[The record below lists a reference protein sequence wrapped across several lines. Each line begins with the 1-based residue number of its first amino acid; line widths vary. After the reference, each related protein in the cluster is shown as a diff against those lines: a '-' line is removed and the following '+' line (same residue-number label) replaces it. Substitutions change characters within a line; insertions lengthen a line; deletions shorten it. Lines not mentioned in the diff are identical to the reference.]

1 VADDAQADTEAP
13 AERKVISTLFAA
25 PEGEAETL
33 IGGDESRWPHC
44 VSYLNV
50 QFILELGC
58 FTPGRTSALRLCASN
73 SHSEVWILSPDST
86 AQLAASDPGAT
97 AQFVAEW
104 NNRTRFI
111 QLPDAM
117 ESLERLFGELAD
129 LAQRALDDGHVL
141 FLREERYYPSR
152 LD

>member
-1 VADDAQADTEAP
+1 MADEAQADTEAP
-13 AERKVISTLFAA
+13 AERRVISTLFAA
-25 PEGEAETL
+25 PEDEAETL

-44 VSYLNV
+44 ISYLNV

-73 SHSEVWILSPDST
+73 SHAEVWALSADST
-86 AQLAASDPGAT
+86 TQLAASDPGAT

-104 NNRTRFI
+104 NSRTRFI
-111 QLPDAM
+111 DLPDATA
-117 ESLERLFGELAD
+117 SLEQLFGELAG
-129 LAQRALDDGHVL
+129 LAQRAIDDGHVL
-141 FLREERYYPSR
+141 FLREERYYPNR